1 MFAKNVQGNIALG
14 QALIFNIIFRTMSNV
29 NIEERLRLIESSII
43 PVKRVMSLSEIA
55 EFTGVSESQI
65 YKLTAAKKIPFSR
78 PFGRAMYFD
87 RLEVEEWLLSFRIQ
101 TEKDT
106 QREANSQI
114 LKRRRA

>member
-1 MFAKNVQGNIALG
+1 
-14 QALIFNIIFRTMSNV
+14 MSNV
-29 NIEERLRLIESSII
+29 NNDELRRLIETSII
-43 PVKRVMSLSEIA
+43 PIKRVMNITEVA
-55 EFTGVSESQI
+55 EFASVSESLI

-87 RLEVEEWLLSFRIQ
+87 RFEIEEWLLSFRIQ

>member
-1 MFAKNVQGNIALG
+1 
-14 QALIFNIIFRTMSNV
+14 MSNV

-65 YKLTAAKKIPFSR
+65 YKLTASKKIPFSR

>member
-1 MFAKNVQGNIALG
+1 
-14 QALIFNIIFRTMSNV
+14 MSNL
-29 NIEERLRLIESSII
+29 NLEERLKQIESSII
-43 PVKRVMSLSEIA
+43 PIKRVMSLSEIA

-87 RLEVEEWLLSFRIQ
+87 RIEIEDWLLSFRIQ